1 MRLRF
6 WRKKPKSLNL
16 GTHRIKVKGNPSSE
30 QLAGAMAD
38 LQNMS
43 INNLSRMVSDLHSDV
58 IGLRMQVRDLN
69 VSNEKLKARI
79 EKLELKLKAK

>member
-6 WRKKPKSLNL
+6 WRRKSKSLNL
-16 GTHRIKVKGNPSSE
+16 GTYRIKVKGNPSSE

-43 INNLSRMVSDLHSDV
+43 INNLSRMVSDLHSEV
-58 IGLRMQVRDLN
+58 VGLRVQVRDLN
-69 VSNEKLKARI
+69 ISNEKLKARI
-79 EKLELKLKAK
+79 EKLEAKSKAK